1 MNYEFN
7 WGYENIQ
14 IHDLKNVKFN
24 YHFRISIHILHDT
37 AHKNLENDHHL
48 SIVCIEKA
56 IPLTISV
63 RNVKRAVRRIWS
75 WQAGL

>member
-1 MNYEFN
+1 MNYELN

-37 AHKNLENDHHL
+37 AHKNLENDHH
-48 SIVCIEKA
+48 
-56 IPLTISV
+56 
-63 RNVKRAVRRIWS
+63 
-75 WQAGL
+75 